1 MTTDYPNHFARLAS
15 PEALERL
22 GALDL
27 GWRRSD
33 ASACAALRFLREAD
47 NPPVIVGLI
56 GGASSGKSTIFN
68 SLLDANVSRVS
79 AHAHETLGAV
89 AAIHSE
95 LKSRFDEWRE
105 RHLILPS
112 LAMHWLDTDQ
122 SIEGKPDELFVRA
135 HDRIPLSG
143 VILIDLPDVTSA
155 MARDEGAVARAFLPW
170 LDAVLVVVDEERWFD
185 AAVFEDVATSAR
197 ALGPRLAV
205 VFNQT
210 ESGKPLD
217 EQFERLSEIATRRD
231 ADDHFASPHIIGSGY
246 RPIEAATAERIR
258 AWISKPRRRDRESQM
273 ARYVAGR
280 AGAVL
285 AENIARSEAHAKLCR
300 QVDQYIATAADD
312 ARLTYDLLTR
322 DERRL
327 LGLGRKYVPMYDA
340 LTGLYARFSRSKSSA
355 AGVDF
360 DKRSDDLSQTL
371 AANFQHRV
379 GAAANHIDN
388 LVADSRYADDATNSD
403 RSWHSDWPSPR
414 FDAVD
419 WSNRIRAHIDAW
431 KDESARN
438 TRRTDAFGLM
448 LVPPLLVA
456 DLLFLGGAG
465 MTVWSAAA
473 AGITGLLGGKT
484 AAAVAQKSPAFAAYQ
499 TTVRSYQA
507 FVRETL
513 ADLWRQNRD
522 AMPRRHLEV
531 SDPIVTALM
540 NVSTPSR
547 DRS

>member
-1 MTTDYPNHFARLAS
+1 MTIDHPGHLARLAS
-15 PEALERL
+15 PETLERL
-22 GALDL
+22 SALGL
-27 GWRRSD
+27 GWTRLD

-47 NPPVIVGLI
+47 DPPVVVGLI

-89 AAIHSE
+89 AAIHRD
-95 LKSRFDEWRE
+95 LKSRFDQWRD
-105 RHLILPS
+105 RQLILAS
-112 LAMHWLDTDQ
+112 LAINWLDTNQ
-122 SIEGKPDELFVRA
+122 TIEGRPDELFVRA
-135 HDRIPLSG
+135 HDRSALAN

-155 MARDEGAVARAFLPW
+155 MSRDEGAVARAFLPW

-185 AAVFEDVATSAR
+185 AAVFEDVTKSAR
-197 ALGPRLAV
+197 MLGPRLVV

-210 ESGKPLD
+210 ESGEPLD
-217 EQFERLSEIATRRD
+217 SQMDRLSEIATRHG
-231 ADDHFASPHIIGSGY
+231 ADDHFASPHIAGSGY
-246 RPIEAATAERIR
+246 RPIDAATADRLR
-258 AWISKPRRRDRESQM
+258 TWVNKPRRRDRPSEL

-285 AENIARSEAHAKLCR
+285 ADNVTRSDAHARLCR
-300 QVDQYIATAADD
+300 QVDQYIATTADD

-340 LTGLYARFSRSKSSA
+340 LTGLYARFSRTKSSA
-355 AGVDF
+355 ADVDF
-360 DKRSDDLSQTL
+360 DKRCAELSQTL
-371 AANFQHRV
+371 AANFQHRI

-388 LVADSRYADDATNSD
+388 LVADSRYGSDANNGDSN
-403 RSWHSDWPSPR
+403 WHSNWPSPE
-414 FDAVD
+414 FDAAG

-431 KDESARN
+431 KDESAQN
-438 TRRTDAFGLM
+438 TRRTDAFGLL

-465 MTVWSAAA
+465 MTLWSAAA

-499 TTVRSYQA
+499 TTVRNYQA

-531 SDPIVTALM
+531 SDPVVTALM
-540 NVSTPSR
+540 NVSTPPR
-547 DRS
+547 DRT